1 MPQLSSSHAAP
12 ADWPAP
18 APEARASS
26 AALAEQLRQEIIRAG
41 GAISFS
47 RYMEQALYAPGLGY
61 YSAGAAKLGAAG
73 DFVTAPEIS
82 PLFGRCIARQVR
94 EALAAIGGGEV
105 LELGGGSGALAEA
118 ALAQAE
124 TDAETGAGAPNGTG
138 AGLAWNMLEPSPE
151 LRARQQARLGDRVRW
166 LDRLPR
172 DFRGVIVANEVA
184 DALPVERFT
193 IANGEARR
201 LGVGLAEEGFGWTLM
216 PREPASEPGPGPA
229 SGPASGLESGAA
241 FAAVVRAL
249 ETGRGA
255 PFPEG
260 YSGEFS
266 PMLQPW
272 VRSLADSLAAGLL
285 LVIDY
290 GLPRR
295 ELYSAERSDGTL
307 MCHYRHRAHG
317 DPFLWPGLQD
327 ITAWV
332 DFTAIAE
339 AGVAAGLT
347 LEGYTTQAAFLAG
360 NGLDEMLAG
369 AGRDAAGIMQ
379 AQQAK
384 RLLLPGELGERFR
397 VMGLG
402 RGIAPQLAGFRMQDL
417 ANRL

>member
-41 GAISFS
+41 GAISFN

-82 PLFGRCIARQVR
+82 PLFGRCIARQAR

-118 ALAQAE
+118 ALAE
-124 TDAETGAGAPNGTG
+124 LGEAGES
-138 AGLAWNMLEPSPE
+138 LAWNMLEPSPE

-166 LDRLPR
+166 LDRLPH

-193 IANGEARR
+193 IVGGEPRR
-201 LGVGLAEEGFGWTLM
+201 LGVGLAEDGFGWTLM
-216 PREPASEPGPGPA
+216 PPEREPEPA
-229 SGPASGLESGAA
+229 LE
-241 FAAVVRAL
+241 AVVRAL
-249 ETGRGA
+249 ETERGA

-402 RGIAPQLAGFRMQDL
+402 RGIAPPLAGFRMQDL